1 MEDFMNDIIVAISTA
16 LGKGAISI
24 IRLSGEGAIQLVNS
38 CFKGKNL
45 TKVESHTI
53 NYGYIVNQEKIIDE
67 VLVSIMKAPKTYTK
81 EDVVE
86 INCHGGIASTN
97 KILEL
102 MVLKGARLAE
112 PGEFTKRAFLN
123 GRIDLVKAEAVMD
136 LINSKTE
143 KSRILSINQL
153 EGRLTGIIR
162 RFRQELLELLANV
175 EVNIDYPEYED
186 IEVVTIE
193 NIKNK
198 VNDMKKNI
206 VEIIKES
213 ETRKIIKDGI
223 NIAIVGRPNVG
234 KSSILNRLLGENKA
248 IVTDV
253 AGTTRDIVEGSITL
267 NGIAL
272 NFIDTAGIRETS
284 DIVEQ
289 VGVEKSIDAIKK
301 ADLVILVLNN
311 NEEISEDDLELISKV
326 KNKKYI
332 VVVNKK
338 DLENKLS
345 LEGLDI
351 ENIIYT
357 DTISFDGIKSLSDKI
372 SELFNFD
379 ELEQNDYEIFTNTRQ
394 ITLAKESLGILNDVE
409 SGIKNDVPVDM
420 IAIDIKRIWTKLG
433 EILGENY
440 SDELIDQLFSQFCL
454 GK

>member
-1 MEDFMNDIIVAISTA
+1 MNDIIVAISTA

-311 NEEISEDDLELISKV
+311 NEEISEEDLELISKV

>member
-1 MEDFMNDIIVAISTA
+1 MNDVIVAISTA

-24 IRLSGEGAIQLVNS
+24 IRLSGNGCIELVDS
-38 CFKGKNL
+38 CFKGKSLVN
-45 TKVESHTI
+45 VDSHTI
-53 NYGYIVNQEKIIDE
+53 NYGYIVDDGNLIDE
-67 VLVSIMKAPKTYTK
+67 VLVSVMRAPKTYTK
-81 EDVVE
+81 EDIIE

-123 GRIDLVKAEAVMD
+123 GRIDLVEAEAVMD

-143 KSRILSINQL
+143 KARIVSINQL
-153 EGRLTGIIR
+153 DGRLTNIIR
-162 RFRQELLELLANV
+162 TFRQDLLELLANV

-193 NIKNK
+193 NISSK
-198 VNDMKKNI
+198 VSHMRKCLTD
-206 VEIIKES
+206 IINES

-223 NIAIVGRPNVG
+223 NVAIVGKPNVG

-248 IVTDV
+248 IVTDI

-272 NFIDTAGIRETS
+272 NFIDTAGIRET
-284 DIVEQ
+284 DDVVEKF
-289 VGVEKSIDAIKK
+289 GVERSKEEIKK

-311 NEEISEDDLELISKV
+311 NEVLNSDDFELINNV

-332 VVVNKK
+332 VVVNKQ
-338 DLENKLS
+338 DLDKKLFIDD
-345 LEGLDI
+345 LNLD
-351 ENIIYT
+351 NVIYT
-357 DTISFDGIKSLSDKI
+357 DTVSVNGILSLKDKI
-372 SELFNFD
+372 IEMFNLD
-379 ELEQNDYEIFTNTRQ
+379 EIEQNDYEIFTNTRQ
-394 ITLAKESLGILNDVE
+394 ITLAKESLEILKDVE
-409 SGIKNDVPVDM
+409 IGIKNEVPVDM

-440 SDELIDQLFSQFCL
+440 SEELIDQLFSQFCL

>member
-1 MEDFMNDIIVAISTA
+1 MNDVIVAISTA

-24 IRLSGEGAIQLVNS
+24 IRLSGMGAIELVNS
-38 CFKGKNL
+38 CFKGKDL
-45 TKVESHTI
+45 TKVSSHTI
-53 NYGYIVNQEKIIDE
+53 NYGYIVDDNEIIDE
-67 VLVSIMKAPKTYTK
+67 VLVSIMRAPKTYTK

-102 MVLKGARLAE
+102 MVLNGAKLAE

-123 GRIDLVKAEAVMD
+123 GRIDLVEAEAVMD

-143 KSRILSINQL
+143 KARIVSINQL

-162 RFRQELLELLANV
+162 KFRQELLELLANI

-186 IEVVTIE
+186 IEVVTID
-193 NIKNK
+193 NIRDRISNMKN
-198 VNDMKKNI
+198 NLTD
-206 VEIIKES
+206 IIKES
-213 ETRKIIKDGI
+213 ESRKIIKDGI
-223 NIAIVGRPNVG
+223 NVTIVGRPNVG

-248 IVTDV
+248 IVTDI

-284 DIVEQ
+284 DVVEKF
-289 VGVEKSIDAIKK
+289 GVERSIESINK
-301 ADLVILVLNN
+301 ADLIILVFNN
-311 NEEISEDDLELISKV
+311 NEELTEDDLELINRV

-332 VVVNKK
+332 VVINKK
-338 DLENKLS
+338 DLDKKLS
-345 LEGLDI
+345 LDTVDL

-357 DTISFDGIKSLSDKI
+357 DTVSVDGIISLKNKI
-372 SELFNFD
+372 VELFNLD
-379 ELEQNDYEIFTNTRQ
+379 EIEQNDYEIFTNTRQ
-394 ITLAKESLGILNDVE
+394 ITLAKESLEILKDVE
-409 SGIKNDVPVDM
+409 NGVKNNVPVDM

-440 SDELIDQLFSQFCL
+440 SEELIDQLFSQFCL

>member
-1 MEDFMNDIIVAISTA
+1 MNDIIVAISTA

-24 IRLSGEGAIQLVNS
+24 IRLSGNGCIELVDS
-38 CFKGKNL
+38 CFKGKSLSN
-45 TKVESHTI
+45 VDSHTI
-53 NYGYIVNQEKIIDE
+53 NYGHIVDGDNLIDE
-67 VLVSIMKAPKTYTK
+67 VLISVMRAPRTYTK
-81 EDVVE
+81 EDVIE

-123 GRIDLVKAEAVMD
+123 GRIDLVEAEAVMD

-143 KSRILSINQL
+143 KARVVSINQL
-153 EGRLTGIIR
+153 EGRLTNIIR
-162 RFRQELLELLANV
+162 SFRQDLLELLANV

-186 IEVVTIE
+186 IEVVTID
-193 NIKNK
+193 NIRNK
-198 VNDMKKNI
+198 VNDMRHSLTD
-206 VEIIKES
+206 IIRES
-213 ETRKIIKDGI
+213 ESRKIIKDGI
-223 NIAIVGRPNVG
+223 NVAIVGKPNVG

-248 IVTDV
+248 IVTDI

-272 NFIDTAGIRETS
+272 NFIDTAGIRDTD
-284 DIVEQ
+284 DIVERF
-289 VGVEKSIDAIKK
+289 GVERSKEEIKK

-311 NEEISEDDLELISKV
+311 NEVLTSDELELIDSV

-338 DLENKLS
+338 DLDKRLFIDDLELENV
-345 LEGLDI
+345 
-351 ENIIYT
+351 IYT
-357 DTISFDGIKSLSDKI
+357 DTISANGIVSLKEKI
-372 SELFNFD
+372 IELFNLD
-379 ELEQNDYEIFTNTRQ
+379 EIDQNDYEIFTNTRQ
-394 ITLAKESLGILNDVE
+394 ITLAKESLEILKDVE
-409 SGIKNDVPVDM
+409 MGIENEVPVDM
-420 IAIDIKRIWTKLG
+420 VAIDIKRIWTKLG

-440 SDELIDQLFSQFCL
+440 SEELIDQLFSQFCL